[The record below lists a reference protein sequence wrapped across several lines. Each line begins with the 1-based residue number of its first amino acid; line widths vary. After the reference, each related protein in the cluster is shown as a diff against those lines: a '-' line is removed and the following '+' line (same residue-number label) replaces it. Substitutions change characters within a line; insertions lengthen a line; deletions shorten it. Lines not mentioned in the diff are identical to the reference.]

1 MAGSQT
7 TPDIFPG
14 TGVYSAP
21 GAGCESDPGTGV
33 GIDPGEKIHAGAV
46 RGAQSLLRDDDRR
59 LYQQLAKNSAIDRS
73 AVA

>member
-1 MAGSQT
+1 M

-21 GAGCESDPGTGV
+21 GAGCESDPGAGV
-33 GIDPGEKIHAGAV
+33 GIDPGEKIQARAMPGA
-46 RGAQSLLRDDDRR
+46 RSLLRDDDRR
-59 LYQQLAKNSAIDRS
+59 LYQQLAKRSAIDRS